1 MRWQKNNSF
10 VNFGLQSW
18 LATVC
23 KCVVL
28 WAGFPFSLC
37 GGRKK
42 QNKFP
47 SNCTALSTE
56 HQSNQSVF
64 CNYFN
69 LFYCINVSYRF
80 YTCIQRRALSAY
92 PIGLRLVHVIAWLFM
107 FQSTKVSFI
116 TDLTSKISLLFN
128 VPSVFITLTLSI
140 VLI

>member
-80 YTCIQRRALSAY
+80 YTCIQRSSISVVRVFGAIHCPLARTL
-92 PIGLRLVHVIAWLFM
+92 IDA
-107 FQSTKVSFI
+107 
-116 TDLTSKISLLFN
+116 KIPNFSHFAR
-128 VPSVFITLTLSI
+128 ITLI
-140 VLI
+140 QCWR